1 MNRPID
7 PLFFF
12 LRPNS
17 FVLNGFMYS
26 LIGLYDLWQTLQL
39 ETAETGTLTP
49 SDDAVALSESLFNE
63 GVSS

>member
-1 MNRPID
+1 
-7 PLFFF
+7 
-12 LRPNS
+12 
-17 FVLNGFMYS
+17 MYS